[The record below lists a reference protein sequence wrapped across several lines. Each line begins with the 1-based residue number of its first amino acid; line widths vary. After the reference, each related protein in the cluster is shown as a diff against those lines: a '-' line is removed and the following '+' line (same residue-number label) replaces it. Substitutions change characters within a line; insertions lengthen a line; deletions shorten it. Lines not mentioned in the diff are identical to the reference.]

1 MTDPVENTE
10 ERKVHIVSNGKREE
24 SRLEQNLKHEADVIK
39 KSAQNALQKRK
50 EARASRS
57 PREIQA
63 RRRKAGFII
72 GTVLAVLVLTMIF
85 FSILFAMYINRTMKN
100 KVEVNL
106 NAYDLSQATEM
117 YAKEKGSDEW
127 KMYQTLYDG
136 ENRILLTADQIPE
149 NLRKAAVAIEDKRFY
164 KHKGVD
170 WKGTLRAVMSTVT
183 GGGVQGGSTITQ
195 QLIKN
200 ITGNDE
206 TTVKRKV
213 TEIYRALQL
222 EKQYDKDVILDTY
235 LNTVYFGESC
245 YGAQTASRMYFG
257 KDAQDL
263 SVAECASLIAIT
275 NNPSRYDPL
284 ISDWTLENNRS
295 RQLLVLEN
303 MYKQGMIKEKEDY
316 EAACNEEVVF
326 TNGYNCLGQQ
336 VEGYVAPTVEEET
349 GEKVTKAN
357 NSYFTDQVIEDVA
370 RKFVE
375 IYDLQDSK
383 PDSEGKV
390 ISAYERA
397 VGMVYSGGYKIYT
410 TQNLAYQK
418 IAEEEFETTEYQQQT
433 DSYDQPL
440 QIAMTVMDPYTGDV
454 VAMVGGTGVKT
465 ADRAWN
471 WATEVRPCGSAAK
484 PVSTYAPAL
493 DNGTIT
499 AAAIIDDY
507 PIDLNGSAWP
517 RNVTRVYSG
526 LTSMR
531 EAVVQSLNTC
541 AVRTNLMYGT
551 YNSYKFMTEK
561 LGFTTLTDTDSQQ
574 VGNMALGGFE
584 NGVTTLEMAAAYSAF
599 VNDGIYTTPRT
610 YSRVEDSKGNV
621 IIDNNTES
629 HVAMKK
635 TTAYLMRSIL
645 QDVVRR
651 GSGGGAYF
659 SGMSIGGKTGTTDD
673 ARDRYFAG
681 FTPYYCAAAWSG
693 YKSNEVVYSDTN
705 PCSAMFKRV
714 MSRIHEGLED
724 PGFHSC
730 DGLVNVTVCADSG
743 LLATEACAADFRG
756 SRVKTVQVAAD
767 TAPTQ
772 SCTMHK
778 MVSYCKDGKH
788 IATASCPASS
798 VMQVA
803 VLDYARETIFDI
815 KVPDDAYRLQV
826 LSEGDCPVH
835 GGAAQKPNEKP
846 TKDPKKEPE
855 EEPEEDLEDEDVF
868 GAWGERSLF
877 TR

>member
-1 MTDPVENTE
+1 MSQ
-10 ERKVHIVSNGKREE
+10 HKRSEH
-24 SRLEQNLKHEADVIK
+24 RLGNELKQSAEKIK
-39 KSAQNALQKRK
+39 KSAENQLHKIQGEGHTK
-50 EARASRS
+50 RS
-57 PREIQA
+57 PREVQT
-63 RRRKAGFII
+63 RRRKAWFIV
-72 GTVLAVLVLTMIF
+72 GTIFAVLLLTIIF
-85 FSILFAMYINRTMKN
+85 FSILFSMYINRTMKN
-100 KVEVNL
+100 KVEVDL
-106 NAYDLSQATEM
+106 AAYDLSLATEM
-117 YAKEKGSDEW
+117 YAKDSDTGEY
-127 KMYQTLYDG
+127 KLYQTLYDG
-136 ENRILLTADQIPE
+136 ENRILLTSDQIPQS
-149 NLRKAAVAIEDKRFY
+149 LRDAAVAIEDKRFY

-170 WKGTLRAVMSTVT
+170 WKGTARAVLSTIT
-183 GGGVQGGSTITQ
+183 GSGVQGGSTITQ

-574 VGNMALGGFE
+574 VGNMALGGLE

-846 TKDPKKEPE
+846 TKDPEKKPEDEPE
-855 EEPEEDLEDEDVF
+855 EEPEDEDVF
-868 GAWGERSLF
+868 SVRGERSLF

>member
-10 ERKVHIVSNGKREE
+10 ERKVHIVSKGKREE

-222 EKQYDKDVILDTY
+222 EKQYDKDQILNTY

-263 SVAECASLIAIT
+263 TLAECASLIGIT
-275 NNPSRYDPL
+275 NNPSMYDPL
-284 ISDWTLENNRS
+284 ISDWTLANNRT
-295 RQLLVLEN
+295 RQLRVLEN
-303 MYKQGMIKEKEDY
+303 MYKQGLIEEKETY
-316 EAACNEEVVF
+316 EAACEEKVTF
-326 TNGYNCLGQQ
+326 TNGYTCLGEL
-336 VEGYVAPTVEEET
+336 VEGYEAPAEDAEET

-375 IYDLQDSK
+375 IYELQDSK
-383 PDSEGKV
+383 PDSEGNV

-397 VGMVYSGGYKIYT
+397 VGMVYGGGYKIYT
-410 TQNLAYQK
+410 TQNLTYQQ
-418 IAEEEFETTEYQQQT
+418 IAEEEFETTDYQEQT

-465 ADRAWN
+465 ADRSWN

-484 PVSTYAPAL
+484 PISTYAPAL

-499 AAAIIDDY
+499 AASIIDDY

-517 RNVTRVYSG
+517 RNVTRIYSG
-526 LTSMR
+526 LTSVR
-531 EAVVQSLNTC
+531 EAIVQSLNTC
-541 AVRTNLMYGT
+541 AVNILYGT

-561 LGFTTLTDTDSQQ
+561 LGFTTLTETDSTQA
-574 VGNMALGGFE
+574 GNMALGGFE
-584 NGVTTLEMAAAYSAF
+584 NGVTTLEMAAAYSTF
-599 VNDGIYTTPRT
+599 VNDGVYTTPRT
-610 YSRVEDSKGNV
+610 YSRVEDSQGNV

-645 QDVVRR
+645 QDVVTR

-705 PCSAMFKRV
+705 PCSAMFRRV
-714 MSRIHEGLED
+714 MSRIHEGLEN

-730 DGLVNVTVCADSG
+730 DGLVDVTVCADSG
-743 LLATEACAADFRG
+743 QLATEACAADFRG

-767 TAPTQ
+767 TAPTK
-772 SCTMHK
+772 SCEMHK

-803 VLDYARETIFDI
+803 ALDYARETVHDI
-815 KVPDDAYRLQV
+815 TVPDDAYRVQV
-826 LSEGDCPVH
+826 LSSGPCPVH
-835 GGAAQKPNEKP
+835 GGTVTVDTPQQPKNESSLDDTEKP
-846 TKDPKKEPE
+846 
-855 EEPEEDLEDEDVF
+855 
-868 GAWGERSLF
+868 RSWLYP
-877 TR
+877 

>member
-183 GGGVQGGSTITQ
+183 GGVQGGSTITQ

-222 EKQYDKDVILDTY
+222 EKQYDKDQILNTY

-263 SVAECASLIAIT
+263 TLAECASLIGIT
-275 NNPSRYDPL
+275 NNPSMYDPL
-284 ISDWTLENNRS
+284 ISDWTLANNRT
-295 RQLLVLEN
+295 RQLRVLEN
-303 MYKQGMIKEKEDY
+303 MYKQGLIEEKETY
-316 EAACNEEVVF
+316 EAACEEKVTF
-326 TNGYNCLGQQ
+326 TNGYTCLGEL
-336 VEGYVAPTVEEET
+336 VEGYEAPAEDTEET

-375 IYDLQDSK
+375 IYELQDSK
-383 PDSEGKV
+383 PDSEGNV

-410 TQNLAYQK
+410 TQNLTYQQ
-418 IAEEEFETTEYQQQT
+418 IAEEEFETTDYQEQT

-465 ADRAWN
+465 ADRSWN

-484 PVSTYAPAL
+484 PISTYAPAM

-499 AAAIIDDY
+499 AASIIDDY

-517 RNVTRVYSG
+517 RNVTRIYSG
-526 LTSMR
+526 LTSVR

-541 AVRTNLMYGT
+541 AVRTNILYGT

-561 LGFTTLTDTDSQQ
+561 LGFTTLTETDSTQA
-574 VGNMALGGFE
+574 GNMALGGFE
-584 NGVTTLEMAAAYSAF
+584 NGVTTLEMAAAYSTF
-599 VNDGIYTTPRT
+599 VNDGVYTTPRT
-610 YSRVEDSKGNV
+610 YSRVEDSQGNV

-645 QDVVRR
+645 QDVVTR

-705 PCSAMFKRV
+705 PCSAMFRRV
-714 MSRIHEGLED
+714 MSRIHEGLEN

-730 DGLVNVTVCADSG
+730 DGLVDVTVCADSG
-743 LLATEACAADFRG
+743 QLATEACAADFRG

-767 TAPTQ
+767 TAPTK
-772 SCTMHK
+772 SCEMHK

-803 VLDYARETIFDI
+803 ALDYARETVHDVT
-815 KVPDDAYRLQV
+815 VPDDAYRVQV
-826 LSEGDCPVH
+826 LSSGPCPVH
-835 GGAAQKPNEKP
+835 GGTVTVDTPQQPKNENSLDDTEKP
-846 TKDPKKEPE
+846 
-855 EEPEEDLEDEDVF
+855 
-868 GAWGERSLF
+868 RSWLHP
-877 TR
+877 

>member
-1 MTDPVENTE
+1 MSQ
-10 ERKVHIVSNGKREE
+10 HKRSEH
-24 SRLEQNLKHEADVIK
+24 RLGNELKQSAEKIK
-39 KSAQNALQKRK
+39 KSAENQLHKIQGEGHTK
-50 EARASRS
+50 RS
-57 PREIQA
+57 PREVQA
-63 RRRKAGFII
+63 RRRKAWFIV
-72 GTVLAVLVLTMIF
+72 GTIFAVLLLTTIF
-85 FSILFAMYINRTMKN
+85 FSILFSMYINRTMKN
-100 KVEVNL
+100 KVEVDL
-106 NAYDLSQATEM
+106 AAYDLSLATEM
-117 YAKEKGSDEW
+117 YAKDSDTGEY
-127 KMYQTLYDG
+127 KLYQTLYDG
-136 ENRILLTADQIPE
+136 ENRILLTSDQIPQS
-149 NLRKAAVAIEDKRFY
+149 LRDAAVAIEDKRFY

-170 WKGTLRAVMSTVT
+170 WKGTARAVLSTIT
-183 GGGVQGGSTITQ
+183 GSGVQGGSTITQ

-284 ISDWTLENNRS
+284 INDWTLENNRS

-349 GEKVTKAN
+349 GEVVTKAN

-561 LGFTTLTDTDSQQ
+561 LGFTTLTETDSQQ

-803 VLDYARETIFDI
+803 VLDYARDTIFDI

-846 TKDPKKEPE
+846 TKDPEKKPEDEP
-855 EEPEEDLEDEDVF
+855 EDEDVF
-868 GAWGERSLF
+868 SVRGERSLF

>member
-1 MTDPVENTE
+1 MSQ
-10 ERKVHIVSNGKREE
+10 HKRSEH
-24 SRLEQNLKHEADVIK
+24 RLENELKQSAEKIK
-39 KSAQNALQKRK
+39 NTAENQLHRIKGEGQPK
-50 EARASRS
+50 RS
-57 PREIQA
+57 PREVQA
-63 RRRKAGFII
+63 RRRKAWFIV
-72 GTVLAVLVLTMIF
+72 GTVFAVLLLTIVF
-85 FSILFAMYINRTMKN
+85 FSILFSMYINRTMKN
-100 KVEVNL
+100 KVEVDL
-106 NAYDLSQATEM
+106 SAYDLSLATEM
-117 YAKEKGSDEW
+117 YAKDADTGEW
-127 KMYQTLYDG
+127 SIYQTLYDG
-136 ENRILLTADQIPE
+136 ENRILLTSDQIPQS
-149 NLRKAAVAIEDKRFY
+149 LRNAAVAIEDRRFY

-170 WKGTLRAVMSTVT
+170 WKGTVRAVLSTVT

-222 EKQYDKDVILDTY
+222 EKQYDKDEILDTY

-257 KDAQDL
+257 KDAWDL

-284 ISDWTLENNRS
+284 IDDWTLENNRS
-295 RQLLVLEN
+295 RQLLVLEK
-303 MYKQGMIKEKEDY
+303 MYDQGYIETKEEY
-316 EAACNEEVVF
+316 EAACNEVVVF
-326 TNGYNCLGQQ
+326 TNGYNCLGET

-349 GEKVTKAN
+349 GETVTKAN

-410 TQNLAYQK
+410 TQNLKYQQ

-484 PVSTYAPAL
+484 PISTYAPAL

-499 AAAIIDDY
+499 AASIIDDY

-517 RNVTRVYSG
+517 RNVTRIYSG

-531 EAVVQSLNTC
+531 EAIVQSLNTC

-645 QDVVRR
+645 QDVVTR

-705 PCSAMFKRV
+705 PCSAMFRRV

-730 DGLVNVTVCADSG
+730 DGLVDVTVCADSG

-803 VLDYARETIFDI
+803 ALDYDRETIFDI
-815 KVPDDAYRLQV
+815 KVPDDAYRLQA

-835 GGAAQKPNEKP
+835 GGAAQKPTGKP
-846 TKDPKKEPE
+846 ETGPGGDTGDDPGI
-855 EEPEEDLEDEDVF
+855 DEDDDPF
-868 GAWGERSLF
+868 GLQGDRNLF
-877 TR
+877 AR